1 MGEKYMIKVLQE
13 DVHDWIDKGGGNKQ
27 EAMKNS
33 PTKSCEELKI
43 ASWDKKFHRYLN
55 LHFIC

>member
-1 MGEKYMIKVLQE
+1 MTELIKEV
-13 DVHDWIDKGGGNKQ
+13 VINKQ

-43 ASWDKKFHRYLN
+43 AR
-55 LHFIC
+55 